1 MAIFKSEDRLVVAAD
16 TGPLLSVFQS
26 NTMELLRRY
35 FSCIFIVQSQLAEFQ
50 KHGAATE
57 IQSLIDEGL
66 VVVIKNLT
74 DKEKSEA
81 MEVARRI
88 ATEPSCRDPIVE
100 NHLPEAELLV
110 VSQRLEIQCA
120 GILLDERAARSVA
133 ENMGLNIGGFLGIL
147 GCAGLDGL
155 LTKDEIRRL
164 LQACQS
170 LGTHYKSSLIE
181 FVAQTYG
188 R

>member
-1 MAIFKSEDRLVVAAD
+1 MSIFESEDRVIVAAD

-26 NTMELLRRY
+26 NTTELLRRY

-57 IQSLIDEGL
+57 IQNLIDEGL

-88 ATEPSCRDPIVE
+88 AAEPSCRDSVVE
-100 NHLPEAELLV
+100 NHLPEAELIV
-110 VSQRLEIQCA
+110 VSQRTEIQCEK
-120 GILLDERAARSVA
+120 ILLDEKAARSVV
-133 ENMGLNIGGFLGIL
+133 EEMGLKFSGFLGIL
-147 GCAGLDGL
+147 ANAGADEL
-155 LTKDEIRRL
+155 LTKDEIRQL
-164 LQACQS
+164 LKTCQS
-170 LGTHYKSSLIE
+170 QGTHYANNLIE
-181 FVAQTYG
+181 YIAQTYG

>member
-1 MAIFKSEDRLVVAAD
+1 MTIFSSEDRVIVAAD

-26 NTMELLRRY
+26 NTTEFLRRY
-35 FSCIFIVQSQLAEFQ
+35 FSRIFIVQNQLVEFQ
-50 KHGAATE
+50 KHSAATE

-74 DKEKSEA
+74 DKEKEEA

-88 ATEPSCRDPIVE
+88 ATEPSCRDSIVP
-100 NHLPEAELLV
+100 NHLPEAELIV
-110 VSQRLEIQCA
+110 VSQRAEIQCA

-133 ENMGLNIGGFLGIL
+133 KNMGLNIGGFLGIL
-147 GCAGLDGL
+147 GRAGLDGL
-155 LTKDEIRRL
+155 FTKDEIRRL
-164 LQACQS
+164 LQTCQS